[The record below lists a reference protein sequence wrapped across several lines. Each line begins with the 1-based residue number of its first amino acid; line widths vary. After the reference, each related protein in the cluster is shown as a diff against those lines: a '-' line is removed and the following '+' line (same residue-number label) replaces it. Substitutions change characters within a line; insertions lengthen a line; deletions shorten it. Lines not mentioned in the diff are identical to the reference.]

1 MPFFTGAANISEY
14 HAVCYSLFLG
24 KCPIFSTLMIDSG
37 KKLETGFS
45 REAIERFLF
54 EAGE

>member
-1 MPFFTGAANISEY
+1 
-14 HAVCYSLFLG
+14 
-24 KCPIFSTLMIDSG
+24 MIDSG